1 LKVYVGF
8 DPREQG
14 AFDVCVASLK
24 KHASIPVEV
33 IPLRDWELRRQ
44 GVYWRAYY
52 VEPNGQTVDGRD
64 GRPFSTQFSFSR
76 FAVPIIENYADE
88 WVLYQDCDMLWRA
101 DIAELSGLIDYT
113 KAVMCVRHSQTVTD
127 GVKMDGRI
135 QSKNEHGRKNWS
147 SLMLM
152 NPAACKGLTKYVL
165 NNSTGSFL
173 HSMLWARD
181 EEIGFLP
188 KEWNHLVGYDEPTDN
203 ARVVHFTN
211 GTPDMEG
218 WEDQPFAEEWFA
230 YSRARAA

>member
-1 LKVYVGF
+1 MKCFIGF
-8 DPREQG
+8 DPREQD

-113 KAVMCVRHSQTVTD
+113 KSVMCVRHSQTVTD

-165 NNSTGSFL
+165 NNSTGAFL
-173 HSMLWARD
+173 HSMLWAKD

-188 KEWNHLVGYDEPTDN
+188 REWNHLVGYDEPTDN

-218 WEDQPFAEEWFA
+218 WGDQPFSEEWRT
-230 YSRARAA
+230 YLQARAA